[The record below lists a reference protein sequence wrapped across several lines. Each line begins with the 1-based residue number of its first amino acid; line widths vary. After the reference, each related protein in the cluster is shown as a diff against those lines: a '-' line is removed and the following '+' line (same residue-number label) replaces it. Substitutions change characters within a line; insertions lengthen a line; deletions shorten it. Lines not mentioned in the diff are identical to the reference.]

1 MIYVI
6 NKLTMLQETY
16 ANDMNLENLRS
27 SPVNYMIFEKKFYL
41 TIIEFIKLT
50 WTWCTCTKV
59 RIRNIFIIYGMEL
72 LEGMRDY

>member
-27 SPVNYMIFEKKFYL
+27 SPVN
-41 TIIEFIKLT
+41 
-50 WTWCTCTKV
+50 
-59 RIRNIFIIYGMEL
+59 
-72 LEGMRDY
+72 